1 MGGLR
6 QPTAN
11 DGAYAIVIVL
21 TILAFYGAVP
31 LLAIYLMLARRARRE
46 ERESRDIA

>member
-11 DGAYAIVIVL
+11 DGAYAVLFVL
-21 TILAFYGAVP
+21 TVVSFAAVWP
-31 LLAIYLMLARRARRE
+31 LLVLYLALVWLARRRPPA
-46 ERESRDIA
+46 